1 MENIMQR
8 LILGFRYSRKLFI
21 VYLLGDLFFIGAV
34 VALLFEKFFILA
46 LCVASIYA
54 SLLIVLYVRGRRERE
69 YARYMDMQSLVQS
82 SGRCVR
88 GKEIPPMVIWYET
101 DEPKEY

>member
-1 MENIMQR
+1 MENLMQR
-8 LILGFRYSRKLFI
+8 LIVGFRYNRKLFVAHLLADVGFIAAI
-21 VYLLGDLFFIGAV
+21 VT
-34 VALLFEKFFILA
+34 LLFVKFFILSM
-46 LCVASIYA
+46 CVAAIYA
-54 SLLIVLYVRGRRERE
+54 YACIVLYLRGRERE
-69 YARYMDMQSLVQS
+69 YNQYMDMQSMVQS